1 MLNYDPLQIFRR
13 SKTPIGLYARQKWL
27 GEGNTSSWLGDCDQT
42 GALVEQGQLTNGS
55 WENTLIST
63 VKRLFDLHLTVRET
77 NSSISGALDWLIASI
92 DPSAF
97 TIIDCRR
104 ERITIKHLRG
114 LPFSLG
120 HYGILMVTSILFLA
134 TVFGRGNNNRVIDGY
149 RHLEQEIIHK
159 EGYLCGG
166 KCLSNVLRT
175 LVVHEYYSYSRATAL
190 IVKALGRM
198 QTSAGNWKSHIPFY
212 RTLNALAHLDTTMTN
227 SQFELALKRLHITQS
242 RDGSWGRVDPEFSSF
257 LVVHALKRKNLL

>member
-1 MLNYDPLQIFRR
+1 MLNYDPLQIFRC

-27 GEGNTSSWLGDCDQT
+27 GEGNTSSWRGDFDQT
-42 GALVEQGQLTNGS
+42 VASIEQGQLTNGS
-55 WENTLIST
+55 WGNSLIST
-63 VKRLFDLHLTVRET
+63 VKHLFDLHLTVRET

-92 DPSAF
+92 DPYAF
-97 TIIDCRR
+97 NIIDCLR
-104 ERITIKHLRG
+104 ERITIENLRG

-134 TVFGRGNNNRVIDGY
+134 TVFGRVNDNRVIDGY
-149 RHLEQEIIHK
+149 RQLEQEIIHK
-159 EGYLCGG
+159 EGYLCGW
-166 KCLSNVLRT
+166 KCLSNVLRA
-175 LVVHEYYSYSRATAL
+175 LVVHEYYSNSGATSF

-212 RTLNALAHLDTTMTN
+212 RTLNALAHLDTTMAN
-227 SQFELALKRLHITQS
+227 SQFELAVKRLHRTQS
-242 RDGSWGRVDPEFSSF
+242 LDGSWGTVDPEFSTF